1 MNKLFLGLTIL
12 SIAALGCGSSTS
24 GTGGDGGAAGAGGQ
38 GGQGG
43 QGGAG
48 GASGAGGSGPKC
60 QTPQEMLRCDKV
72 LNIAH
77 GGGLLIRPDH
87 TLLAYDT
94 ALEDGADML
103 ELDIHET
110 SDLVIVVMHD
120 ADVDR
125 TTNCTGFIQKMT
137 FAELRLCDAGYKFTS
152 DGGETYPYRGTGLVV
167 PSLEEVLERYPD
179 TPVNI
184 EIKQTEPSLVD
195 RLVDLV
201 REYEFEDKMVGA
213 SFSDDAVAEL
223 RAAAPEIA
231 TSLGLGES
239 TEYWLKSLDPID
251 PEYDP
256 AGEFLQ
262 LPVEYELGG
271 IPVEV
276 LHPGFMQRVEEYDMY
291 VHIWTVNDEAE
302 MRELIED
309 HGVHGIMT
317 DDPPLLTRVIEEL
330 GAGD

>member
-1 MNKLFLGLTIL
+1 MNKLFLVLTTL
-12 SIAALGCGSSTS
+12 SIAALGCDSSTS
-24 GTGGDGGAAGAGGQ
+24 GTGGQ
-38 GGQGG
+38 G
-43 QGGAG
+43 
-48 GASGAGGSGPKC
+48 GAGGSGPKC

-87 TLLAYDT
+87 TILAYDQ

-110 SDLVIVVMHD
+110 RDNVIVVMHD
-120 ADVDR
+120 ETVDD
-125 TTNCTGFIQKMT
+125 TTNCTGLIKEMT
-137 FAELRLCDAGYKFTS
+137 FAELLECDAGYKWTQ
-152 DGGETYPYRGTGLVV
+152 DGGETYPYRDMGLVV

-184 EIKQTEPSLVD
+184 EIKQSEPSLVD
-195 RLVDLV
+195 GLVDLV
-201 REYEFEDKMVGA
+201 RQYEFEDKMVGA
-213 SFSDDAVAEL
+213 SFSDEVVAEL

-231 TSLGLGES
+231 TSLGEGES
-239 TEYWLKSLDPID
+239 LDFWLKSNADID
-251 PEYDP
+251 PDYVP

-262 LPVEYELGG
+262 LPIQYNLGG
-271 IPVEV
+271 TIVDV
-276 LHPGFMQRVEEYDMY
+276 LHPGFVPRVEEYDMY
-291 VHIWTVNDEAE
+291 LHIWTVNDEDE
-302 MRELIED
+302 MRWLIEVQ
-309 HGVHGIMT
+309 GVHGIMT

>member
-1 MNKLFLGLTIL
+1 MHKLFLVLTTL
-12 SIAALGCGSSTS
+12 SIAALGCGSSTI

-38 GGQGG
+38 G
-43 QGGAG
+43 
-48 GASGAGGSGPKC
+48 GAGGSGPKC

-87 TLLAYDT
+87 TLLAYDQ

-110 SDLVIVVMHD
+110 SDHVIIVMHD
-120 ADVDR
+120 ATVDD
-125 TTNCTGFIQKMT
+125 TTNCTGLIKEMT
-137 FAELRLCDAGYKFTS
+137 FAELRECDAGYEWTQ
-152 DGGETYPYRGTGLVV
+152 DGETYPYRGIGLVV
-167 PSLEEVLERYPD
+167 PSLEEVLDTYPD

-184 EIKQTEPSLVD
+184 EIKQSEPSLVD
-195 RLVDLV
+195 NLVALV
-201 REYEFEDKMVGA
+201 RQYEFEDKMVGA
-213 SFSDDAVAEL
+213 SFSDDILAEL

-231 TSLGLGES
+231 TSLGEGES
-239 TEYWLKSLDPID
+239 ISFWIKSNAPID
-251 PEYDP
+251 PEYVP
-256 AGEFLQ
+256 PGEFLQ
-262 LPVEYELGG
+262 FPVEYDLGG
-271 IPVEV
+271 GNIVEV
-276 LHPGFMQRVEEYDMY
+276 LHPGFMQRVEEHDMY

-302 MRELIED
+302 MRELIEV

>member
-1 MNKLFLGLTIL
+1 MNKLFLVLTTL
-12 SIAALGCGSSTS
+12 SIAALGCGSSTI

-38 GGQGG
+38 GGG
-43 QGGAG
+43 
-48 GASGAGGSGPKC
+48 GPKC

-77 GGGLLIRPDH
+77 GGGLLIRPAH

-110 SDLVIVVMHD
+110 SDHVIVVMHD
-120 ADVDR
+120 ATVDR
-125 TTNCTGFIQKMT
+125 TTSCMGLIKEMP
-137 FAELRLCDAGYKFTS
+137 FAKLRECDAGYHFTQ
-152 DGGETYPYRGTGLVV
+152 DGGETFPYRGMGLVV
-167 PSLEEVLERYPD
+167 PSLEEVLDRYPD
-179 TPVNI
+179 TAVNI
-184 EIKQTEPSLVD
+184 EIKQREPSLVD
-195 RLVDLV
+195 GLVDLV
-201 REYEFEDKMVGA
+201 RQYEFEDKMIGA
-213 SFSDDAVAEL
+213 SFSDEVLAEF

-231 TSLGLGES
+231 TSLGEGES
-239 TEYWLKSLDPID
+239 ISFWLKSNAEID
-251 PEYDP
+251 PEYVP
-256 AGEFLQ
+256 PGEFLQ
-262 LPVEYELGG
+262 FPVEYDLGG
-271 IPVEV
+271 GNIVEV
-276 LHPGFMQRVEEYDMY
+276 LHPGFMQRVKEHDMY

-302 MRELIED
+302 MRELIEV

>member
-1 MNKLFLGLTIL
+1 MNKLFLVLTTL
-12 SIAALGCGSSTS
+12 SIAALGCDSSTS
-24 GTGGDGGAAGAGGQ
+24 GTGGQ
-38 GGQGG
+38 G
-43 QGGAG
+43 
-48 GASGAGGSGPKC
+48 GAGGSGPKC

-87 TLLAYDT
+87 TILAYDQ

-110 SDLVIVVMHD
+110 RDNVIVVMHD
-120 ADVDR
+120 ETVDD
-125 TTNCTGFIQKMT
+125 TTNCTGLIKEMT
-137 FAELRLCDAGYKFTS
+137 FAELLECDAGYKWTQ
-152 DGGETYPYRGTGLVV
+152 DGGETYPYRDMGLVV

-184 EIKQTEPSLVD
+184 EIKQSEPSLVD
-195 RLVDLV
+195 GLVDLV
-201 REYEFEDKMVGA
+201 RQYEFEDKMVGA
-213 SFSDDAVAEL
+213 SFSDDILAEL
-223 RAAAPEIA
+223 RVAAPEIA
-231 TSLGLGES
+231 TSLGQGES
-239 TEYWLKSLDPID
+239 TDYWYKSLVPID

-262 LPVEYELGG
+262 LPVEYNIEGTV
-271 IPVEV
+271 VEV
-276 LHPGFMQRVEEYDMY
+276 LHPGFVPRVEELDMY
-291 VHIWTVNDEAE
+291 LHIWTVNDEDE
-302 MRELIED
+302 MRWLIEVQ
-309 HGVHGIMT
+309 GVHGIMT